1 MIGVILRSRRVRFL
15 ARLAVGVLSVGV
27 LVTSAFGWM
36 QLRALDRSTPSAAV
50 IDTPE
55 PAVTGEQNI
64 LLVGLDTRTDA
75 QGNQLPR
82 DVLAALN
89 AGGGDSGGGTADSLT
104 VVHVPAGG
112 GRATA
117 ISVPRDSY
125 VDLGQGLGRHKINSA
140 WSRAAGQATEAMTGS
155 GPTGSTSLYAAEAA
169 APLSPDDPAVVRAA
183 SAAGARATIGA
194 VQQLTGLPISH
205 FAAVNLAGFAD
216 ISSAIG
222 GVPVCL
228 RAPAQDS
235 YTGLSLPAGPQEV
248 GGPQALAFVRQ
259 RHGLPNGDLDRIAR
273 QQVFLA
279 GATETLLSTN
289 TLADPFALARIS
301 EAVSRSVTLDAGW
314 DVLGFARQMQGLSA
328 GAVTFRTIPTGSTEL
343 STSSDGTAVEVDPGQ
358 VRTFVAT
365 AIGADAGNPAA
376 QAALSPPVGGGVS
389 DASVS
394 GGLDRVDASSE
405 DDASSSDDE
414 SSQGSGESR
423 SSRDSDDS
431 EGSEGSE
438 ARLRRQRAGEPGRPG
453 LADPADHRR
462 RARLHQLTTGEPGI
476 SPSARNRGSRAPGGA
491 GRPGT

>member
-1 MIGVILRSRRVRFL
+1 VIGPILRSRRVRFL
-15 ARLAVGVLSVGV
+15 ARVAVGVLSVGV
-27 LVTSAFGWM
+27 LLISAFGWI

-55 PAVTGEQNI
+55 PAATGEQNI

-75 QGNQLPR
+75 QGNQLPG
-82 DVLAALN
+82 DILAALN
-89 AGGGDSGGGTADSLT
+89 AGASDSGGGTADSLT

-140 WSRAAGQATEAMTGS
+140 WSRAAAQATDAITGA
-155 GPTGSTSLYAAEAA
+155 GPTGSTSLFAAEAA
-169 APLSPDDPAVVRAA
+169 APLSPNDPAVVRAA

-194 VQQLTGLPISH
+194 VQQLTGLPIAH

-235 YTGLSLPAGPQEV
+235 YTGLSLPAGPQQI
-248 GGPQALAFVRQ
+248 GGPEALAFVRQ

-279 GATETLLSTN
+279 GATERLLSTN
-289 TLADPFALARIS
+289 TLADPFALGRIS

-343 STSSDGTAVEVDPGQ
+343 STSSDGTAVEVDPGE
-358 VRTFVAT
+358 VRTFVGT
-365 AIGADAGNPAA
+365 AIAADAGNPAA
-376 QAALSPPVGGGVS
+376 LAALSPPVDAGVS

-394 GGLDRVDASSE
+394 AGLDRLDAYSE

-414 SSQGSGESR
+414 ESSARSDESSSR
-423 SSRDSDDS
+423 S
-431 EGSEGSE
+431 
-438 ARLRRQRAGEPGRPG
+438 ARP
-453 LADPADHRR
+453 
-462 RARLHQLTTGEPGI
+462 
-476 SPSARNRGSRAPGGA
+476 SPPVSPTPPITAAAPGCIN
-491 GRPGT
+491 